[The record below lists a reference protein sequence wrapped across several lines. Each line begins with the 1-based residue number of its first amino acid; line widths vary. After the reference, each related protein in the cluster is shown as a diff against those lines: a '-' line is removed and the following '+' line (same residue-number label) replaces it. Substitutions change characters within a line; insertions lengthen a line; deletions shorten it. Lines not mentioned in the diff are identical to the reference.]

1 MRLQEE
7 VLSDTKALYFSPDGD
22 KLAWIEF
29 NDTDVDVMTITHY
42 GQPGNLQFQYPIQT
56 PLKYPK
62 AGWRN
67 PTVRVYA
74 AAIRGVR
81 SQRSAIRAVEQV
93 WNGKYTSLVL
103 MKCT

>member
-1 MRLQEE
+1 MYEEE
-7 VLSDTKALYFSPDGD
+7 VLSDTKAIYFSPDGD

-56 PLKYPK
+56 PLRYPK
-62 AGWRN
+62 PGRRN

-81 SQRSAIRAVEQV
+81 RLPRAIEQV
-93 WNGKYTSLVL
+93 WN
-103 MKCT
+103 